1 MCICCISL
9 YYTIVNIYK
18 DSKEDLL
25 LVMDLSEKKNIY
37 IYIYIA
43 STKVWSQTARYK

>member
-25 LVMDLSEKKNIY
+25 LVMDLSENKKKLKK
-37 IYIYIA
+37 
-43 STKVWSQTARYK
+43 KVKKR